1 MRLLALDNDEV
12 FLIASRVAR
21 CWLVVKGKSL
31 RSTHTLSCG
40 PSARVGE
47 RKVRD
52 PHTVPQTAF
61 LALRQGASPPA
72 PPFMSESQQ
81 KLETFESTRQGVSA
95 MLHLH

>member
-1 MRLLALDNDEV
+1 MRLLALDNAEV

-40 PSARVGE
+40 PSARLGE
-47 RKVRD
+47 RKVRGL
-52 PHTVPQTAF
+52 PVPQTGS